1 MNKITSSNNIQFTSL
16 NLLKNPKKKVYQ
28 AYAANVLNQEIKDI
42 VKLTKHASSKR
53 ISFFN
58 TLAENYNIHNFYR
71 AADKKE
77 NSELVTQIYSKIK
90 RPNQLHSYII
100 KNFSESFETIN
111 KIFENTKNSKKNL
124 TFVKKVNELLT
135 DKNKQE
141 NTKIITQLLESPFR
155 KKYVKHYDDIKPYL
169 ILNKDNPDSVK
180 NLDDMFQNGTFMSEL
195 YKNEL
200 SERNIKKC
208 WNFQPTDILNAD
220 VYYENYSIPLNKVL
234 NSLCENFLITNKS
247 LQNGSDKYVLDII
260 HTTNKK
266 NADIR
271 QKIINTYGNS
281 SAAMHDVQVAIN
293 TLKEINK
300 LFTILDN
307 DKHAKNFVQ
316 KSMKNLAYA
325 VSLNDLNDILT
336 GVSTAKLDI
345 FRKNAIR
352 IIAKTTGENRINAL
366 KDNIKNPFFETP
378 ESLEYKNQAIKMGY
392 CSKPSFT
399 KNIIK
404 YFENYF
410 NVIRSYQIKEIIPEL
425 KHTIETTAYDTAS
438 TALPKPQ
445 PIISKASEK
454 TDKKSMIKESVL
466 DFVSKKLGVK
476 TFDRQKA
483 EFADKAT
490 KMRFSMLPEIF
501 SSIAD
506 TRKTDRA
513 IGKKRINSSNADAL
527 NLYSKI
533 NGNNKKLINYMLKKR
548 NADNTRMFEVKE
560 IINTINKA
568 EKKIKVQKE
577 TNPNYRARD
586 ARKYYNHLY
595 EAKIQQYGKLTKP
608 KTKV

>member
-180 NLDDMFQNGTFMSEL
+180 ILDDMFQNGTFMSEL

-234 NSLCENFLITNKS
+234 NSLSENFLITNKS

-378 ESLEYKNQAIKMGY
+378 ESLEYKNHAIKMGY